1 MKIVVL
7 AGGISTERDVSFV
20 SGKNV
25 YEALKSKGHQ
35 VVLTDVYLGME
46 EMPDNVF
53 EAEVDWTKQIGAVT
67 EQCPDI
73 EAVKAMRKDGGP
85 CAGTCEKC
93 DEEIMYLNKA
103 LAKIPESKRVYPTL
117 GKYEPLGEKKKKSL
131 FGRGKKV

>member
-46 EMPDNVF
+46 EMPENVF
-53 EAEVDWTKQIGAVT
+53 EADVDWTKQIGAVT
-67 EQCPDI
+67 EKCPAISPAD
-73 EAVKAMRKDGGP
+73 MRP
-85 CAGTCEKC
+85 
-93 DEEIMYLNKA
+93 
-103 LAKIPESKRVYPTL
+103 
-117 GKYEPLGEKKKKSL
+117 PLRSSRISRRMGSDSA
-131 FGRGKKV
+131 FMVF